1 MLITQAHFTDP
12 EAARQLIEGLD
23 SNVDLRD
30 KEPLFLCIG
39 SDRHILDCF
48 APLIGTMLTDMVPGI
63 CLYGT
68 LDNPLHAKNMVK
80 ELKEIQKNH
89 SNRFEIAID
98 ASLGANTDIGYIKL
112 KDDSLLPGKA
122 FAKSL
127 PPIGQIS
134 IIGIVGTRTD
144 RYTVN
149 SLNNGSLAHVYH
161 MAVTVV
167 EAIAQWMK
175 SRTNAI

>member
-1 MLITQAHFTDP
+1 MLITQAHYSDQGAV
-12 EAARQLIEGLD
+12 EQIYQGLD
-23 SNVDLRD
+23 RALNLGD

-48 APLIGTMLTDMVPGI
+48 APLIGTMLTEKLPQI

-68 LDNPLHAKNMVK
+68 LDKPLHAKNMVK
-80 ELKEIQKNH
+80 QLQEIQTLH
-89 SNRFEIAID
+89 ANRFEIAID
-98 ASLGANTDIGYIKL
+98 ASLGASTDIGYIKI

-127 PPIGQIS
+127 PPIGQLS

-144 RYTVN
+144 RYTA
-149 SLNNGSLAHVYH
+149 SALNNGSLAHVYH
-161 MAVTVV
+161 MAVILT
-167 EAIAQWMK
+167 EAITQWIR
-175 SRTNAI
+175 SRS